1 MAAPK
6 QSDWTA
12 EVDWT
17 NQCEGIDWSQHP
29 EPTEADDLLTRVGHL
44 PKIRKFD
51 GGVGMAFIDVEEK
64 KSQERQAEVDAK
76 ILEGNGLPGR
86 WDHAERHKSH
96 RKRFQQGQMHR
107 KRTLRELVVHV
118 VCRPDEN
125 TVLANEIE
133 KLLCEKCNMIQLT
146 DDKKYQH
153 NSKNNEHPDI
163 SSNENAL
170 TYCGGIEELT
180 HFFQSLKSLPP
191 ELRDRFRCES
201 SDFTLLGQFPNILRP
216 LNGAGIQ
223 FQANGTTYIPPIA
236 PQRRVQYNRSA
247 LCRIS
252 EPMKLIDADYG
263 QHDTIWIRMISNNKN
278 ILSKGKLRTKDELSR
293 EAGLFTEPHHP
304 TKVFV
309 PPPKPN
315 VVEMG
320 RGAST
325 SAIISHVPSP
335 VRRSKPSG
343 DIKNYLFK
351 NATKWANET
360 ELRAKAEREI
370 QREIKEYLMRNNA
383 VVKKRVPNSP
393 RSLKALFK
401 KKRIKAENE
410 SKSQKAIALRKWR
423 ESRIQDLTLVV
434 GGLDLSMVP
443 NVALMRCRQVAQYG
457 VRRVYDRHLEQRPP
471 SARLP
476 KPQNEKVESD
486 DFKSQPLAETALLE
500 EFFRKM
506 RIVVSGGDIT
516 KDAQLA
522 SILHEPVDPVTGQY
536 LLHVACSFQRLIHIR
551 VLLSIPQVDVN
562 QIEFVQ
568 HRTPLH
574 IASKVDSLEMM
585 ELFLSRGADLDIDAS
600 DINGWT
606 PLHVAAHAGNTQIV
620 QLLLP
625 LSGKNGKL
633 QTINGDSPLHLASGM
648 GNYSTIEIMLLY
660 YQSIPILNTNNSVG
674 NGSNTTQSTTEHS
687 QSPEFME
694 STDTAVAIENAD
706 VLRLT
711 NNTGCIPLHIAAA
724 NGHLKVV
731 KKLADSFKPVKISGN
746 WVNIFMIRD
755 DNEDIPLMHALRND
769 QNNCALFL
777 WNELVSKKFRRVPK
791 GDALRSLELSVRRNN
806 IILVKKICD
815 DIPGI
820 ENTVGVEDKNKG
832 EGPTWNCVH
841 LASHLGF
848 NNVISTMVS
857 CGNADMNQE
866 DGEAMRPL
874 DLSCMAGHRLSST
887 AILDAG
893 GIMGRETMS
902 KRAKKLWKKA
912 LTTVTGSIRDGVIE
926 QERLMRRLNICDAAL
941 KKALATRN
949 AVAIIEA
956 TDDYQEAKLSLEEFR
971 EYFHNEG
978 ST

>member
-1 MAAPK
+1 
-6 QSDWTA
+6 
-12 EVDWT
+12 
-17 NQCEGIDWSQHP
+17 
-29 EPTEADDLLTRVGHL
+29 
-44 PKIRKFD
+44 
-51 GGVGMAFIDVEEK
+51 
-64 KSQERQAEVDAK
+64 
-76 ILEGNGLPGR
+76 
-86 WDHAERHKSH
+86 
-96 RKRFQQGQMHR
+96 
-107 KRTLRELVVHV
+107 
-118 VCRPDEN
+118 
-125 TVLANEIE
+125 
-133 KLLCEKCNMIQLT
+133 
-146 DDKKYQH
+146 
-153 NSKNNEHPDI
+153 
-163 SSNENAL
+163 
-170 TYCGGIEELT
+170 
-180 HFFQSLKSLPP
+180 
-191 ELRDRFRCES
+191 
-201 SDFTLLGQFPNILRP
+201 
-216 LNGAGIQ
+216 
-223 FQANGTTYIPPIA
+223 
-236 PQRRVQYNRSA
+236 
-247 LCRIS
+247 
-252 EPMKLIDADYG
+252 
-263 QHDTIWIRMISNNKN
+263 
-278 ILSKGKLRTKDELSR
+278 
-293 EAGLFTEPHHP
+293 
-304 TKVFV
+304 
-309 PPPKPN
+309 
-315 VVEMG
+315 
-320 RGAST
+320 
-325 SAIISHVPSP
+325 
-335 VRRSKPSG
+335 
-343 DIKNYLFK
+343 
-351 NATKWANET
+351 
-360 ELRAKAEREI
+360 
-370 QREIKEYLMRNNA
+370 
-383 VVKKRVPNSP
+383 
-393 RSLKALFK
+393 
-401 KKRIKAENE
+401 
-410 SKSQKAIALRKWR
+410 
-423 ESRIQDLTLVV
+423 
-434 GGLDLSMVP
+434 
-443 NVALMRCRQVAQYG
+443 
-457 VRRVYDRHLEQRPP
+457 
-471 SARLP
+471 
-476 KPQNEKVESD
+476 
-486 DFKSQPLAETALLE
+486 
-500 EFFRKM
+500 
-506 RIVVSGGDIT
+506 
-516 KDAQLA
+516 
-522 SILHEPVDPVTGQY
+522 
-536 LLHVACSFQRLIHIR
+536 
-551 VLLSIPQVDVN
+551 
-562 QIEFVQ
+562 
-568 HRTPLH
+568 
-574 IASKVDSLEMM
+574 
-585 ELFLSRGADLDIDAS
+585 LSRGADLDIDAS

-755 DNEDIPLMHALRND
+755 DNEDIPLIHALRND

-777 WNELVSKKFRRVPK
+777 WNELVSKMFRRVPK